1 MNSVQPEITTL
12 TLTPQGVE
20 ASTKRVA
27 GLVTVSAGELQALNL
42 ALKQFSG
49 SNNKLINAAANLL
62 GVCGTI
68 TRMSPGDELN
78 TTRVELSR
86 AIIDLKYKVVQLDY
100 PTSVAE
106 NLCLVF
112 AIVIDE
118 FVMASSWGRN
128 SNWGNRTLVADL
140 FGFRDGGYRFYKIAD
155 RALMQPRALSEFL
168 EIVYFFLKLG
178 FRGKYNLGS
187 EQERDRLIDRLEA
200 VLPMLKMPSSDKKHP
215 NPGRPIFDSKTPVRI
230 WRLRSKLLLTVS
242 LLIGMVMFSLFT
254 KIQQTTRSDSFF
266 EARRTAAAEV
276 KPFDWVLNSKTGET
290 VKLPRK

>member
-155 RALMQPRALSEFL
+155 RALMQPRALTEFL

-187 EQERDRLIDRLEA
+187 EQERDRLINRLEA
-200 VLPMLKMPSSDKKHP
+200 VLPMPSSDKKHP

-230 WRLRSKLLLTVS
+230 WLLRSKLLLAVS

-276 KPFDWVLNSKTGET
+276 KPFDWVLNSQTGET

>member
-1 MNSVQPEITTL
+1 
-12 TLTPQGVE
+12 
-20 ASTKRVA
+20 
-27 GLVTVSAGELQALNL
+27 
-42 ALKQFSG
+42 
-49 SNNKLINAAANLL
+49 
-62 GVCGTI
+62 
-68 TRMSPGDELN
+68 MSSGDELN

-106 NLCLVF
+106 NLCLIF

-118 FVMASSWGRN
+118 FVMASPWGRN

-200 VLPMLKMPSSDKKHP
+200 VLPMLKMPSSDKKHL

-230 WRLRSKLLLTVS
+230 WLLRSKLLLAVS

-276 KPFDWVLNSKTGET
+276 KPFDWVLNSQTGET

>member
-27 GLVTVSAGELQALNL
+27 GLVTVSAGELQTLNL

-200 VLPMLKMPSSDKKHP
+200 VLPMPSSDKKHP
-215 NPGRPIFDSKTPVRI
+215 NPGRPIFDSKTPARS
-230 WRLRSKLLLTVS
+230 WLLRRKLLLTAS
-242 LLIGMVMFSLFT
+242 LLIGMVMFSPQINL
-254 KIQQTTRSDSFF
+254 TTDSDGFF
-266 EARRTAAAEV
+266 KPLRVAAAAV
-276 KPFDWVLNSKTGET
+276 KPSDWVLDSQTGKT
-290 VKLPRK
+290 VKRSRE